1 VLGLGTFVLRLL
13 TAARGPTDWDSAQ
26 YASAVT
32 HFDVT
37 HGEPQPPGYWLYVES
52 GRALH
57 LVTGLGTV
65 NSLVVLAALASA
77 VGVGLTAVA
86 GRDLAGPWVGL
97 AAGAV
102 MAASPFTWF
111 SGSTVSTYS
120 FDLVTASL
128 LIILAWRARPGSWH
142 GVGAAVALG
151 LLCGFRQSDFMAF
164 AILALLAII
173 GSTRRWSRAGLT
185 VLAGVV
191 AAGAWFIPM
200 VLSQPGGFD
209 AWLRATRTETTGAAQ
224 ISSVLDHAAG
234 AGTNFGTFAAYTVLA
249 LAPLAVLA
257 LLAGMVLLVRAG
269 VSSAMQGDDQNLPG
283 MQHTYRVGRV
293 WTRPWYQS
301 RIAILAASILPP
313 VAVVTLIQFAKSGY
327 LLAYLP
333 GAVIAL
339 LIPVGA
345 LTRRRRDTHRLSPI
359 WVTVASVLVGV
370 IVVASG
376 QRFINAAAVIPTDWT
391 SSSSLW
397 LEQPR
402 YQAPYLTTYSGIR
415 AVDTI
420 DSALGALAPHV
431 AAADDVVVFD
441 LVDGGGNIYRN
452 AGWELPEDR
461 VALVGPSRVLYNQQ
475 YGALYYSPPN
485 AIDVGP
491 GGSALLVASPAM
503 PGLAA
508 LTARGQ
514 AVGVETEQMI
524 GGFRVWRVEPG
535 ASVLGVPV
543 VQSTGS
549 RPLGHGI

>member
-1 VLGLGTFVLRLL
+1 
-13 TAARGPTDWDSAQ
+13 
-26 YASAVT
+26 
-32 HFDVT
+32 
-37 HGEPQPPGYWLYVES
+37 
-52 GRALH
+52 
-57 LVTGLGTV
+57 
-65 NSLVVLAALASA
+65 
-77 VGVGLTAVA
+77 
-86 GRDLAGPWVGL
+86 
-97 AAGAV
+97 
-102 MAASPFTWF
+102 
-111 SGSTVSTYS
+111 
-120 FDLVTASL
+120 
-128 LIILAWRARPGSWH
+128 
-142 GVGAAVALG
+142 
-151 LLCGFRQSDFMAF
+151 
-164 AILALLAII
+164 
-173 GSTRRWSRAGLT
+173 
-185 VLAGVV
+185 
-191 AAGAWFIPM
+191 
-200 VLSQPGGFD
+200 
-209 AWLRATRTETTGAAQ
+209 
-224 ISSVLDHAAG
+224 VLDHAAG